1 MLAKK
6 CDICG
11 TLYEAYNCKKNARKP
26 SGIMLVNVCNGDEYY
41 SQDVTDCC
49 PKCMAS
55 IMDTIES
62 LRQSCQS
69 DQTAQSAP
77 VAPEP
82 CLDEPIG
89 EW

>member
-6 CDICG
+6 CDICSA
-11 TLYEAYNCKKNARKP
+11 LYETYNYKSNASKP
-26 SGIMLVNVCNGDEYY
+26 SGIMLVNVCHDDDYY
-41 SQDVTDCC
+41 KHDVMDCC
-49 PKCMAS
+49 PKCMAA

-62 LRQSCQS
+62 LKPGPM
-69 DQTAQSAP
+69 T
-77 VAPEP
+77 PEP